1 LEKTDLALKM
11 KNSTPLIDS
20 VGKKIKDEI
29 LSSGYSVGDK
39 LPSVT
44 ELAAQFSVSDKT
56 IQRVLSIMKED
67 GLLSSH
73 VGKGTFLNRLPYDSD
88 RSDELYREG
97 SGTIA
102 VLDGQSEV
110 DLTQHTESWT
120 TRIVHGMRIEAA
132 EHGIDLLLVNESLEL
147 SSLSNKLMKIKDRID
162 GVITF
167 PFTDNYTMCNLFREC
182 GIPFTT
188 INRPC
193 ANTMDNYVSANYLE
207 GSKMVGMLFAEI
219 KCRKVLFVTTQIA
232 GIFSKELRYK
242 GLLEGLRLSGSDS
255 EVEILILDS
264 AGDLNGYEAVNDVI
278 KSGNVPDGI
287 YCSGD
292 YLAIGAMAALKKH
305 QIPIG
310 VEGGTS
316 VVGSSGFELAAHVE
330 PSLTVVQI
338 PMVQMGRRAIK
349 QMLAIKNSR
358 GKTIPGEIIPTK
370 LILRKS
376 TPASLIENGWLEK
389 NIEHKTQI
397 NF

>member
-1 LEKTDLALKM
+1 MALQIR
-11 KNSTPLIDS
+11 NSTPLIDS
-20 VGKKIKDEI
+20 VGKKIRDEI

-67 GLLSSH
+67 GMLSSH
-73 VGKGTFLNRLPYDSD
+73 VGKGTFLERLPYETE
-88 RSDELYREG
+88 DEQIG
-97 SGTIA
+97 GGTGTIA

-132 EHGIDLLLVNESLEL
+132 EHGVDLLLVNESLEL
-147 SSLSNKLMKIKDRID
+147 SSLSSKLMQIKDRVD

-330 PSLTVVQI
+330 PSLSVVQI
-338 PMVQMGRRAIK
+338 PMVEMGKRAIK
-349 QMLAIKNSR
+349 QMLEIKNSR
-358 GKTIPGEIIPTK
+358 SKTVPGEIIPTK

-376 TPASLIENGWLEK
+376 TPASLIETGWLER
-389 NIEHKTQI
+389 NIEYKTQI